1 MAVSGSNQRLGLAWL
16 ALIVFALI
24 IQFSALRSNPPGFF
38 IDESSIAYNAQAIA
52 TTGRDEHHET
62 WPLFFRAFGEYKNPT
77 YIYLLAIVFRL
88 TGPGILSARAL
99 SAVIGF
105 ATVVTLFALATG
117 ITGSRITGL
126 VVGVIALLTPW
137 LFELSRLVMEVA
149 IYPFAVAI
157 FLLVVWRAVRKPK
170 WQPADI
176 FGVALTLGLLT
187 YSYSIGRLL
196 GPLFALGLVIFI
208 TRTRWL
214 SIVLTWIAYFVTLVP
229 LLIFNHR
236 QPSAL
241 TSRFKF
247 ITYLTTG
254 SSLLEVTKELLS
266 HFFLN
271 LNAWRLFVSES
282 SSVNEI
288 AHIPGPPAM
297 LTITGALILASLFL
311 LFRLRQFN
319 AWWFFVIYGAVVSVI
334 PASLTTDNFHMLR
347 LAALP
352 VFLLILT
359 IPTVDWITKS
369 DVVWKRVALVVTIL
383 LITSQG
389 LLFQWQYRKSAH
401 SPRRLHLFDADY
413 TTTILPTAMTNS
425 GSEPVYLAD
434 NSSRPGY
441 IQALWYGT
449 LKGIPLNKFVSLG
462 FDRSPPEGAVVITT
476 EETCPRCRVLVE
488 SDPYTAYIAQGPA
501 PVLIRLPDEE
511 MRAELGV
518 AGSPLT
524 ARPGQR
530 VTIEVSVKNVSRLV
544 WRASDRSGSALGLS
558 VGNHWLDGKGAVI
571 TNDDGRT
578 LLTTHLNPGQMV
590 QVPLI
595 INVPLRSGT
604 YLLEIDLLQESVS
617 WFGAKGSHTW
627 RGKVLVTN

>member
-1 MAVSGSNQRLGLAWL
+1 MAVSGSNRRLGLAWL

-52 TTGRDEHHET
+52 ATGRDEHHES
-62 WPLFFRAFGEYKNPT
+62 WPLFFRAFGEYKNPI

-88 TGPGILSARAL
+88 TGPGILTARVL
-99 SAVIGF
+99 SALVGL
-105 ATVVTLFALATG
+105 ATVVTLFAIATG
-117 ITGSRITGL
+117 ITERRIVGL
-126 VVGVIALLTPW
+126 LVGVIALLTPW

-157 FLLVVWRAVRKPK
+157 VLFAIWRAARKSK
-170 WQPADI
+170 WRPAEI
-176 FGVALTLGLLT
+176 LGVALTLGLLT

-196 GPLFALGLVIFI
+196 GPLLALGLVIFI
-208 TRTRWL
+208 KRTRWF

-229 LLIFNHR
+229 LLIFNHHH
-236 QPSAL
+236 PSAL

-254 SSLLEVTKELLS
+254 SSPLEATRELVK

-271 LNAWRLFVSES
+271 VNAWRLFVTES
-282 SSVNEI
+282 STVNEI

-297 LTITGALILASLFL
+297 LTITAVLILAGLFL
-311 LFRLRQFN
+311 LFRLRRFN
-319 AWWFFVIYGAVVSVI
+319 AWWCFVIYGAVVSVI
-334 PASLTTDNFHMLR
+334 PASLTTDSFHMLR

-352 VFLLILT
+352 VFLLVLT
-359 IPTVDWITKS
+359 IPAVDWLTQS
-369 DVVWKRVALVVTIL
+369 DEVWRRVALVVTIL

-389 LLFQWQYRKSAH
+389 LLFQWRYLQSAR
-401 SPRRLHLFDADY
+401 STRRLHLFDADY
-413 TTTILPTAMTNS
+413 TTTILPTALTSS
-425 GSEPVYLAD
+425 GSQPVYLAD

-441 IQALWYGT
+441 IQAFWYGT
-449 LKGIPLNKFVSLG
+449 LQGIPLNKFFSLG

-476 EETCPRCRVLVE
+476 EEMCPRCRVLAT
-488 SDPYTAYIAQGPA
+488 SDPYSTYIAQGPA
-501 PVLIRLPDEE
+501 PVLISLPDDE

-518 AGSPLT
+518 ADSPLT
-524 ARPGQR
+524 VRPGQR
-530 VTIEVSVKNVSRLV
+530 VTIEVSVKNASRLV

-558 VGNHWLDGKGAVI
+558 VGNHWLDGNGEIVA
-571 TNDDGRT
+571 NDDGRT
-578 LLTTHLNPGQMV
+578 LLTMDLNPGQMV
-590 QVPLI
+590 RIPLT

-617 WFGAKGSHTW
+617 WFGPKGSHTW
-627 RGKVLVTN
+627 RGAVLVTN